1 MAEINIQRKKNS
13 FSPWLLI
20 LLVLAALAVGA
31 YFLLRA
37 DSDSTVQAPP
47 ATGVVAPGTDAE
59 AEMQARATVPPADG
73 AGTQAVTDMAAEE
86 TPVSA
91 EELARFAAD
100 EDDTPDYGRRGLQL
114 LSATLVDLTDRD
126 DLRND
131 SNIIEKRNDLTSATS
146 RQTDGA
152 SIRPGLV
159 AAVALMQAMQQKAYP
174 SLARPVADLVQR
186 ADGLPNQVTPAD
198 ETQLREFFVRAADV
212 VGTLS
217 KPAA

>member
-20 LLVLAALAVGA
+20 LLVLAALAAGA

-37 DSDSTVQAPP
+37 DNE
-47 ATGVVAPGTDAE
+47 ATAPGPAATDLPATDAE
-59 AEMQARATVPPADG
+59 NQARATVPPADE
-73 AGTQAVTDMAAEE
+73 AGSQAVTDMAAEE

-114 LSATLVDLTDRD
+114 LSATLVDLADRD

-146 RQTDGA
+146 RLAEGT

-159 AAVALMQAMQQKAYP
+159 AATALMQAIQQKAYP
-174 SLARPVADLVQR
+174 GLARPVADLVQR

-198 ETQLREFFVRAADV
+198 ETQLREFFVRAANV